1 VQPNHY
7 IVRDANKQQLAY
19 VYFENEPGRL
29 RRSWPAVA
37 ELQQSEQIGLRLPI
51 GPLQSH
57 NLQSEFDR
65 PGGGFEGK
73 G

>member
-7 IVRDANKQQLAY
+7 TARDANKQQLAY

-29 RRSWPAVA
+29 RRSWRAVA

-57 NLQSEFDR
+57 LQSEFDR
-65 PGGGFEGK
+65 LGGGFEGK